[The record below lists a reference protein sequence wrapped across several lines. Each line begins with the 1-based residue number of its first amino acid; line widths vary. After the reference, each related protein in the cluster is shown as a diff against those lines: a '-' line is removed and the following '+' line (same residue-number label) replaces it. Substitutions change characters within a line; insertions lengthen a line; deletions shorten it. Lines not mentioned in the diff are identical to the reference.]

1 MNMNQTRRFN
11 TMASVR
17 VAAGMALSAADS
29 FGGGGGGGGGGMQ
42 ISAPGVYVV
51 DIPGPGEASMIGTY
65 SAYLIAAMLS
75 GGKGT
80 PADTVVTVNGAA
92 LVHAP
97 GLAPGY
103 FKLDPAGP
111 QPAPLGADGF
121 LHIVATS
128 ASAKAT
134 RQLDLACP
142 ARLVE
147 TSVPAPGTS
156 LAGVTTLEMAW
167 SPFPANPAGGP
178 GVHLRS
184 YDLATGTSGSVL
196 SGGAVD
202 LAWTGASLPVVPTA
216 STGYVSELIYSGVYH
231 LDGNSGGV
239 CGRVLRYTYTN

>member
-1 MNMNQTRRFN
+1 MNMKNSIV
-11 TMASVR
+11 ASV
-17 VAAGMALSAADS
+17 VVIASVLALPMPVSAS
-29 FGGGGGGGGGGMQ
+29 GGGGGMQ
-42 ISAPGVYVV
+42 ISAPGVFVV

-65 SAYLIAAMLS
+65 SAYLIYAALS

-103 FKLDPAGP
+103 FKLDPSGP
-111 QPAPLGADGF
+111 QPALGADGF
-121 LHIVATS
+121 LHVVATS

-134 RQLDLACP
+134 RNFDVACP

-147 TSVPAPGTS
+147 TSAPAPGMS
-156 LAGVTTLEMAW
+156 LAGVTALAVAW

-178 GVHLRS
+178 GLRLRA
-184 YDLATGTSGSVL
+184 YDLAKGTTGTVL
-196 SGGAVD
+196 SGGAVGID
-202 LAWTGASLPVVPTA
+202 WTAASLPVVPTA
-216 STGYVSELIYSGVYH
+216 STGYVSELTYSGVYR